1 MFAILGDARFAE
13 IFTPGSRPEVPIVGR
28 IAGAGAK
35 PILVAGQVDRLIVT
49 ADTVLIADYKT
60 DGYVPQKLDE
70 VRPYV
75 TQLALYRAVL
85 ARLYPG
91 KAVRA
96 ALIFTIGP
104 VLMELPADTLDAALS
119 EVVTKSG
126 HAAVMAP

>member
-1 MFAILGDARFAE
+1 
-13 IFTPGSRPEVPIVGR
+13 
-28 IAGAGAK
+28 
-35 PILVAGQVDRLIVT
+35 
-49 ADTVLIADYKT
+49 
-60 DGYVPQKLDE
+60 
-70 VRPYV
+70 
-75 TQLALYRAVL
+75 VL

-96 ALIFTIGP
+96 ALIFTTGP